1 MREDGHLEYDII
13 SSLLG
18 AVGVVLRPQAKRPVR
33 MLFLPRQ
40 DISPRE
46 RILSAFPEARPL
58 SGKRGETGVRIEAFL
73 AGEAVRFSIDE
84 LDFEGIGEFE
94 RRVLLADFS
103 IPRGR
108 VMAYG
113 DLAAK
118 AGVPRG
124 ARAVG
129 NVMAGNPFPLIIPCH
144 RVIRSD
150 GTLGG
155 FGGGLVMKK
164 ALLAMEGVSFD
175 GRGRVLDGHCLR
187 GLRAMQGGFPE
198 SS

>member
-1 MREDGHLEYDII
+1 MRADRHFEYDII
-13 SSLLG
+13 SSPLG
-18 AVGVVLRPQAKRPVR
+18 AVGMVLRPPAKRPVR
-33 MLFLPRQ
+33 MICLPRQ
-40 DISPRE
+40 GVSPRD
-46 RILSAFPEARPL
+46 RILSAFPEARAL
-58 SGKRGETGVRIEAFL
+58 SGKRGKTGVLIEAFL
-73 AGEAVRFSIDE
+73 AGEPVRFSIDE
-84 LDFEGIGEFE
+84 LDFEGIGAFE
-94 RRVLLADFS
+94 RRILLADFS

-108 VMAYG
+108 VMTYG

-155 FGGGLVMKK
+155 FGGGLAMKK
-164 ALLAMEGVSFD
+164 ALLAMEGVAFD

-187 GLRAMQGGFPE
+187 G
-198 SS
+198 